1 MNRRSLTAAA
11 IITAPGLALAAC
23 AISPGTTATVEQ
35 FIATT
40 QSVLA
45 YASPIVT
52 MVGIFVP
59 GAAAFVPLVQKGLS
73 DAASIFDT
81 VSSTMTVA
89 AAQPKAQQIGT
100 ALNGAM
106 TVAGQAIDLIPDP
119 AQKAKAQVVLAQVQ
133 AGVNAVVA
141 FSAGTVVVPAPT
153 AGPIAPPP
161 LFVRR
166 VA

>member
-1 MNRRSLTAAA
+1 MNRRYLLASSALV
-11 IITAPGLALAAC
+11 APALLAAC
-23 AISPGTTATVEQ
+23 AVSPSTAGTVEQ

-89 AAQPKAQQIGT
+89 AVQPKAQQIGT
-100 ALNGAM
+100 ALNGAVS
-106 TVAGQAIDLIPDP
+106 VAAQAIALIPDP
-119 AQKAKAQVVLAQVQ
+119 TQRSKAQVVLAQVQ
-133 AGVNAVVA
+133 VGVNAVTA
-141 FSAGTVVVPAPT
+141 FSAGKVVVPAPT

-166 VA
+166 VG